1 MVKNLFCRSTDRSL
15 KESDKIILSNLLQKS
30 ISGMSLTK
38 TLCINLITS
47 LTVMTF
53 QNNSLNDRNMPQ
65 LNYL

>member
-53 QNNSLNDRNMPQ
+53 QNNSLNDRNLPQ